1 MQKGNLFL
9 YEGVIILLSWIRV
22 FIPNLAQKHGCPIF
36 FLFSNFLAPLRDLTN
51 TVRDVY
57 FFVRGRIIFG
67 DVFLSISN
75 IAQFHF
81 CRKKTYLYC
90 ERRIFS
96 ISREDNFWRC
106 IFSYPQYCTIFIC
119 ADKNR
124 KTNTGTDKQHLKLE
138 CLAKT
143 EKI

>member
-1 MQKGNLFL
+1 M
-9 YEGVIILLSWIRV
+9 IILLSWIRV
-22 FIPNLAQKHGCPIF
+22 VIPNLAQKHGCPIF

-81 CRKKTYLYC
+81 CRKKHTYTVSGVYFLFRVRIIFGDVFLVIPNIAQFSFLRKKTYSYC
-90 ERRIFS
+90 NDVF
-96 ISREDNFWRC
+96 FL
-106 IFSYPQYCTIFIC
+106 
-119 ADKNR
+119 
-124 KTNTGTDKQHLKLE
+124 LKGG
-138 CLAKT
+138 
-143 EKI
+143 